1 MREIKFRAWD
11 KVDKIMYCNVQTG
24 IVFDDGSHYDFR
36 RFVGHQELDD
46 YHKWELMQYTG
57 LKDKN
62 DKEIYEGD
70 VVKEYRNVS
79 KIEWNHDYA
88 CFGFYEPTS
97 FGRKFITFRI
107 EPEVGI
113 IGNIYENP
121 ELLI

>member
-11 KVDKIMYCNVQTG
+11 KRHNQMVLWIDLADIPYARENFFHYTDKEQ
-24 IVFDDGSHYDFR
+24 VF
-36 RFVGHQELDD
+36 
-46 YHKWELMQYTG
+46 MQYTG

-70 VVKEYRNVS
+70 IVKEYRNVS

-97 FGRKFITFRI
+97 FGRKFITFRVK
-107 EPEVGI
+107 PEVEV
-113 IGNIYENP
+113 IGNIYENGD
-121 ELLI
+121 LIK